1 MSDAEPDKNQGM
13 YRARIIGSGAFAPS
27 HVVTN
32 DEMAKIVDTN
42 DEWIRTRTGI
52 RERRLMEHEGAL
64 TTMDMAEPAAR
75 QALDSAGITAEDLDL
90 VVVGTVTPDLRLPSA
105 ACLLQARLGARNA
118 AAFDV
123 VAACAGSLYS
133 ISVAEK
139 FIKTGSARR
148 VLVVGAESMTS
159 ITNWSDRNSC
169 VLFGDAAGALVLEQA
184 ASDGPGFLDTAIYSD
199 GTGWQHLYIPAGG
212 SKQRMTPELLEK
224 QADRVVMNGREVYK
238 IAVRSLVDAAEKIL
252 AKNGLTSADIKVVV
266 AHQANLRIIE
276 AVAERVQI
284 PLDRFVINIDRYG
297 NTSSASALVTFDE
310 AMRGGRVKPGDHVLM
325 LAIGAGMAWSAALY
339 RA

>member
-1 MSDAEPDKNQGM
+1 M
-13 YRARIIGSGAFAPS
+13 YRARIIGTGAFAPS
-27 HVVTN
+27 NVVTN
-32 DEMAKIVDTN
+32 EQMAKIVDTN

-52 RERRLMEHEGAL
+52 RERRLMEREGAL

-75 QALDSAGITAEDLDL
+75 QALERAGITAEDLDL
-90 VVVGTVTPDLRLPSA
+90 IVVGTVTPDLRLPSA
-105 ACLLQARLGARNA
+105 ACLLQARLGAKNA

-133 ISVAEK
+133 ISVVDK
-139 FIKTGSARR
+139 FIKTGATRR
-148 VLVVGAESMTS
+148 ALVVGAEAMTS

-184 ASDGPGFLDTAIYSD
+184 ASDGPGFVDTAIYSD
-199 GTGWQHLYIPAGG
+199 GTGWQHLYIPGGG
-212 SKQRMTPELLEK
+212 SKQRMTPELLDK
-224 QADRVVMNGREVYK
+224 QADRVIMNGREVYK

-252 AKNGLTSADIKVVV
+252 AKNRLTAADIKVVV

-276 AVAERVQI
+276 AVAERVHI

-310 AMRGGRVKPGDHVLM
+310 AVQAGRMQPGDHVLM